1 MKIAWF
7 GAGMMGSG
15 FVEALRRR
23 GDEVR
28 VWNRTPAKAKALEQ
42 FGALAVE
49 QPRAALEGVERVH
62 IILSDDAAV
71 DGLLAQIADAIPKG
85 VPVIDH
91 TTVAPQPTVSRFQWC
106 AERSIEFL
114 HAPVFMGPQS
124 CRDGTGLMMCA
135 GPRARFERVENEL
148 RKMTGELWYVGERV
162 DKAAALKLF
171 GNSMLLTIVAGL
183 ADGYRM
189 MRAVD
194 IPPPEA
200 FELFTHFKPGGAIEM
215 RGKKMAAGEF
225 APPSFELTMARK
237 DARLMLETALEG
249 GMPLHLLPAIA
260 GWMDEAIA
268 AGHGQQDMGVLAIDA
283 LPAAAR

>member
-28 VWNRTPAKAKALEQ
+28 VWNRTFEKARALER
-42 FGALAVE
+42 FGAVAIAD
-49 QPRAALEGVERVH
+49 PRAALAGAERVH

-71 DGLLAQIADAIPKG
+71 DGLLAQIAEAIPKG

-91 TTVAPQPTVSRFQWC
+91 TTVAPQPTASRFQWC
-106 AERSIEFL
+106 DQRGVEFL

-124 CRDGTGLMMCA
+124 CRDGTGLMMCS
-135 GPRARFERVENEL
+135 GPRTRFERVEGEL
-148 RKMTGELWYVGERV
+148 KKMTGELWYVGGRV
-162 DKAAALKLF
+162 DKAAALKLL
-171 GNSMLLTIVAGL
+171 GNEMLLTITAGL

-194 IPPPEA
+194 IAPQEA
-200 FELFTHFKPGGAIEM
+200 YELFTHFKPGGAIEM

-225 APPSFELTMARK
+225 APPSFELRMARK
-237 DARLMLETALEG
+237 DARLMLETAEG
-249 GMPLHLLPAIA
+249 GGLPLHLMPAIA
-260 GWMDEAIA
+260 AWMDEAIA
-268 AGHGQQDMGVLAIDA
+268 AGHGKDDMGVLAADA
-283 LPAAAR
+283 FTKR